1 MCWKIRIG
9 KFRLGLLDA
18 VKIHRS
24 VDLLS
29 DSAEIVLPA
38 VLMNKALRLEGKLE
52 RGQEVEICLGY
63 NGELKTE
70 FNGYLL
76 DVGTDRGN
84 MVLKCED
91 SMYLLRKP
99 LPDVE
104 LKSVSLKQLLE
115 YAVRETGAGLET
127 ACSYDFVYDKYVVS
141 GMTGYSL
148 LKKLQEETR
157 ANVYMKERTLHI
169 HPAYEETFGKVKYD
183 FSVNIEKDNL
193 VYKKAAERVFEVE
206 VGGTGKDGSPVKVK
220 VGTAGGDKRTVK
232 IQGVTD
238 SEALKKRGEEEM
250 KRLSYDGYEGDFTGW
265 LIPYCEAGY
274 AAKITDGEYPEKN
287 GTYYVTAVT
296 TEFSNNGGSR
306 KVQLG
311 RKLG

>member
-9 KFRLGLLDA
+9 RFSLGLLDA

-29 DSAEIVLPA
+29 DHAEIVLPA
-38 VLMNKALRLEGKLE
+38 VLMNKALNLEGKLE
-52 RGQEVEICLGY
+52 RGQEVEISLGY
-63 NGELKTE
+63 NGEMQTE

-76 DVGTDRGN
+76 EIGTDQGN

-91 SMYLLRKP
+91 KMYLFRKP

-104 LKSVSLKQLLE
+104 LKAVSLKQLLE
-115 YAVRETGAGLET
+115 YAVRETGTGLEI
-127 ACSYDFVYDKYVVS
+127 ACSYDFLYDKYVVS

-157 ANVYMKERTLHI
+157 ANVYIKEQTLHI
-169 HPAYEETFGKVKYD
+169 HPAYEEIFGEVKYD
-183 FSVNIEKDNL
+183 FSKNIEKDNL
-193 VYKKAAERVFEVE
+193 VYKKAAERAFEVE
-206 VGGTGKDGSPVKVK
+206 VEGIGKDGSRVKVK
-220 VGTAGGDKRTVK
+220 VGTAGGDKRSIKVY
-232 IQGVTD
+232 GVTA
-238 SEALKKRGEEEM
+238 SGALKKRGEEEM

-265 LIPYCEAGY
+265 LIPYCEPGY
-274 AAKITDGEYPEKN
+274 VAKIIDEEYPEKS

-296 TEFSNNGGSR
+296 TAFSRNGGSR

-311 RKLG
+311 KKLK